1 MKATCKAEKSGEI
14 TTLELHGATE
24 LPANTNCLACSDDGR
39 HLCGGHSQ
47 GLSVWCASSLIRV
60 AEWLQDG
67 LEITFVQMTK
77 MAENTYL
84 LGTVDDMG
92 VARVFAHHSDDIH
105 LLSVINIMEDVNKRS
120 ICLTLELHVGG
131 HWGAASISCSGAV
144 WLEVYQFPTAA
155 WLEEF
160 EMVASQKQDPNLA
173 GASSVKWSPV
183 TLMMK
188 VTPPKLPAGGVTE
201 GPLGVLH
208 RTDYL
213 TDFLAL
219 DAVTGSSPHRRCT
232 QHFLLPCRQFP
243 DESEAHFQPGMP
255 VAVAVWWSGSH
266 NLLQYSLQKAPKNKP
281 DVEHM
286 PDVLW
291 PNAKEILCSAVS
303 TCTRYVALGL
313 DDALVCVWDRR
324 SGTPLSVVA
333 MPAENSA
340 LLRMQFVDCWP
351 VSAADCHFFTA
362 EMVHLSVL
370 CENGAIYTVATGRGT
385 QSSVQLVERPKDPKD
400 LTTITMSVP
409 HLRGVSLVVQRS
421 GKMFLLDVIN
431 KATVCFLAPP
441 TSYRVASPCNPVY
454 ALNTKQQA
462 LFIRGDWNTICS
474 ASSEESRQSQLF
486 VFHFGHSEIIK
497 QYFVSHEDFP
507 QQQITQ
513 SHVNLEE
520 MCNLYLQ
527 QRVLSA
533 DERKKAAAQ
542 TWEQLPNTAATLQQ
556 RQPGCRQLKKFN
568 K

>member
-1 MKATCKAEKSGEI
+1 MKATCKAEKFGEI
-14 TTLELHGATE
+14 TTLELPGASE
-24 LPANTNCLACSDDGR
+24 LPANTNCLACSEDGR
-39 HLCGGHSQ
+39 YLCVGHSQ

-60 AEWLQDG
+60 AEWLQEG

-92 VARVFAHHSDDIH
+92 VARVFAHHSDGIH

-120 ICLTLELHVGG
+120 ICLTLELLAGG
-131 HWGAASISCSGAV
+131 HCGAVAISCNDAV

-160 EMVASQKQDPNLA
+160 EMVPSQKQDPNLA
-173 GASSVKWSPV
+173 GDSSVKWSPV

-201 GPLGVLH
+201 DPLGTVH

-213 TDFLAL
+213 AHFLAL
-219 DAVTGSSPHRRCT
+219 DAVTGSSPQGRCT
-232 QHFLLPCRQFP
+232 QHFLLPCGQFP
-243 DESEAHFQPGMP
+243 DESEAHLQPAGMP
-255 VAVAVWWSGSH
+255 VAVAVWWTGSH

-281 DVEHM
+281 DVASM

-303 TCTRYVALGL
+303 RCTRYVALGL

-324 SGTPLSVVA
+324 SGAPLSMVA
-333 MPAENSA
+333 VPAENST
-340 LLRMQFVDCWP
+340 LLRMQFVDCGP
-351 VSAADCHFFTA
+351 MSAADCHFFTA
-362 EMVHLSVL
+362 EMVHLLVL
-370 CENGAIYTVATGRGT
+370 CENGAMYTVATGQGT
-385 QSSVQLVERPKDPKD
+385 QSCRVQLVERPKDPKD

-462 LFIRGDWNTICS
+462 LFIRGDWDSICS

-497 QYFVSHEDFP
+497 QYLVAHEDFP

-513 SHVNLEE
+513 SHVNLDE

-533 DERKKAAAQ
+533 DERNKAAAQ
-542 TWEQLPNTAATLQQ
+542 TWEQLPEIAATLQQ
-556 RQPGCRQLKKFN
+556 RQPGCRQL
-568 K
+568 